1 MTQRNYLFIHQNMP
15 AQFMHLC
22 MYLRDRGHNV
32 VFITKNK
39 VNRLNG
45 VTNVIYESTRPP
57 LENQHPYLKTTEEGV
72 LNGQGVFRGIARLT
86 KDGFKPDVV
95 LGHCGWGEMFFV
107 KDALPDV
114 PVINYHEYY
123 YRAKGQ
129 DLGFDPEYPSNVD
142 AELQIRIRNSVNY
155 LSASGS
161 DWGIT
166 PTQWQY
172 STYPPGMQSRMSV
185 VHEGVDTDAIR
196 PNPNAVFITESG
208 KELRPGQKVVT
219 FVARNLE
226 PYRGFHTFMRAIPR
240 IQRLHP
246 DAEILIVGSDGVSYG
261 SKLPEGD
268 SYKKRM
274 LAEVTFNPDTVH
286 FTGHLDPARFR
297 AAQHV
302 SMAHIYFTYPFILSW
317 SMIEA
322 MASGCLVIGSRTA
335 PVEEVIT
342 DGRNGLLTDFFDHM
356 ALADRVSEALTH
368 PQKFFALR
376 DAARATAVTQY
387 DLRSVCLPRQ
397 LGLLDSFIKAR

>member
-22 MYLRDRGHNV
+22 MYLRDRGHKV
-32 VFITKNK
+32 FFITKNK
-39 VNRLNG
+39 VNRLAG
-45 VTNVIYESTRPP
+45 VTNLIYETTRPP
-57 LENQHPYLKTTEEGV
+57 LENQHPYLKTMEEGV
-72 LNGQGVFRGIARLT
+72 LNGQGVFRGITRLK
-86 KDGFKPDVV
+86 KDGFVPDVV

-107 KDALPDV
+107 KDALPHV

-123 YRAKGQ
+123 YRARGQ

-142 AELQIRIRNSVNY
+142 AELQIRMRNSVNY
-155 LSASGS
+155 LSASGA

-172 STYPPGMQSRMSV
+172 STYPPGLQSRMSV

-196 PNPNAVFITESG
+196 PNLKAVFKTESG
-208 KELRPGQKVVT
+208 KELRAGQKVVT

-302 SMAHIYFTYPFILSW
+302 SMAHIYLTYPFILSW

-342 DGRNGLLTDFFDHM
+342 DGKNGLLTDFFDHM
-356 ALADRVSEALTH
+356 ALADRVSEALTY
-368 PQKFFALR
+368 PQNFFSIR